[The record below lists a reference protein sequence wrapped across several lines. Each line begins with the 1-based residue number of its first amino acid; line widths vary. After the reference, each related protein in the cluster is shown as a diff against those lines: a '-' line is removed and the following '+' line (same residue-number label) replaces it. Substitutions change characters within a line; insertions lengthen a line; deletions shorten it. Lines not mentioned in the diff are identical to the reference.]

1 MGDSI
6 PCYGSFLVDFFQV
19 FIYSK
24 WDSSNVG
31 LKSDPQV
38 VVNLCVCMCVCYCP
52 WVRGVCPN
60 YEVVESQPRTETPT

>member
-19 FIYSK
+19 FICSK

-38 VVNLCVCMCVCYCP
+38 VVNLCVCVCVT
-52 WVRGVCPN
+52 VHGF
-60 YEVVESQPRTETPT
+60 VECVQIMRW